1 MHHSFFFLLF
11 FPPTKSCS
19 WLSHQQTK
27 WWLSGHDMG
36 SPGPQHW
43 WDTAQS
49 SSQIHP
55 VPLKTGRYHHSS
67 APGGTNT
74 CKAWL
79 CWRNIKG
86 RRHLLGRQ
94 HSNHLGLWRQ
104 EVKNNISSELSA
116 SPVFPSSPP
125 SGSELQELRSFDVNL
140 SDTLVSS
147 LPWPI
152 LAHTHLCEILIIGMS
167 TLVRK
172 PFLNYTLN

>member
-1 MHHSFFFLLF
+1 M
-11 FPPTKSCS
+11 TR
-19 WLSHQQTK
+19 
-27 WWLSGHDMG
+27 
-36 SPGPQHW
+36 GPL
-43 WDTAQS
+43 DYTTDEAQS
-49 SSQIHP
+49 KAGAKPIP

-67 APGGTNT
+67 PLGSTNT

-86 RRHLLGRQ
+86 RRHLPCRQ

-104 EVKNNISSELSA
+104 EVKNNISSQLSA

-147 LPWPI
+147 LPCPI
-152 LAHTHLCEILIIGMS
+152 LPCTHLCEILIIGII
-167 TLVRK
+167 LVRK
-172 PFLNYTLN
+172 PFLNYMVN